1 MLTQKQVEEISLL
14 KEIGLSNREISQ
26 KVECHENTVS
36 KILKE
41 KKEKE
46 SKMKS
51 SKLDPF
57 KNYLKE
63 RINKYPKITSVVLF
77 KEIVQMGY
85 TGKPTILYDYIR
97 SIRPEPFEEYKRFET
112 LPGEQFQV
120 DWGEGKTIIAGESI
134 SIEYFVMVLGY
145 SRMFYFDF
153 VSDEK
158 LSTLL
163 QCHNNAF
170 EYFGGYCSEG
180 VYDNMK
186 TVVKELKRGKEY
198 NEKFMDFAN
207 FYGFKVITHRPYN
220 PQAKGK
226 VERVVPFIRNNLL
239 YAKEYSS
246 ISELEKR
253 KEEWLEEAN
262 SRIHSELKEIPLER
276 FKREKIHLH
285 PLNRLYPIRYLNT
298 RKVTE
303 KGEVTYK
310 NKSYSVG
317 AEYANKQINL
327 EERGGLLEI
336 YYNDKKINSERL
348 KIDVEVR
355 SLNEYEEMISNGL

>member
-1 MLTQKQVEEISLL
+1 MLTQKQIEEISLL
-14 KEIGLSNREISQ
+14 KEIGLSNRDIAQ
-26 KVECHENTVS
+26 RVRCHENTVS
-36 KILKE
+36 KILKG
-41 KKEKE
+41 KEN
-46 SKMKS
+46 KMKP

-57 KNYLKE
+57 KEYLKE
-63 RINKYPKITSVVLF
+63 RISKYPKITSTILF
-77 KEIVQMGY
+77 KEIIQMGY
-85 TGKPTILYDYIR
+85 TGKSTILYDYIR

-120 DWGEGKTIIAGESI
+120 DWGEGKTIISGESV
-134 SIEYFVMVLGY
+134 SIKYFVMVLGY

-153 VSDEK
+153 VKDEK

-163 QCHNNAF
+163 ECHSNAF

-180 VYDNMK
+180 LYDNMK
-186 TVVKELKRGKEY
+186 TVVKELKKGKEY

-226 VERVVPFIRNNLL
+226 VERIVPFIRNNLL

-246 ISELEKR
+246 ISELENR
-253 KEEWLEEAN
+253 KSEWLEEAN
-262 SRIHSELKEIPLER
+262 RRVHSELKEIPLER
-276 FKREKIHLH
+276 FKMEKSHLH
-285 PLNRLYPIRYLNT
+285 PLTKLYPIRYLNT

-303 KGEVTYK
+303 KGDVIYK
-310 NKSYSVG
+310 NKSYQIG
-317 AEYANKQINL
+317 IGYANKRINL
-327 EERGGLLEI
+327 EEKGGLIEI
-336 YYNDKKINSERL
+336 YYHDKKINSERL

-355 SLNEYEEMISNGL
+355 SLNEYEEMISDGL